1 MDMAYF
7 EHGGVR
13 IHYEVKGQGEPF
25 FFLHGLG
32 GSIAQ
37 VTNTLQGLKG
47 FACIFQDQRG
57 HGDSSLGNEEEL
69 SYETLAKDVLLLADH
84 LGIDTPFAVGGISMG
99 AAVSLKVAQLYPE
112 AIKKLVLVRPALKR
126 GRTPQPIPRWYDAFA
141 RYLQNRDPNG
151 FFSSAVFAEIQREA
165 PLLAETFKRL
175 STQEDSLL
183 YPGKYRIIPDLP
195 LVDDMRELERV
206 QTPTLILANH
216 YDKVHAFEYGIELFE
231 VLPHSRFFEVTS
243 KAVDPLAHCREVTM
257 RIQEFLAQDTSV

>member
-1 MDMAYF
+1 MAYF

-69 SYETLAKDVLLLADH
+69 SYETLAKDVLLLVDH

-151 FFSSAVFAEIQREA
+151 FFPRQYLPRYKEKLRFLQ
-165 PLLAETFKRL
+165 KR
-175 STQEDSLL
+175 SNGC
-183 YPGKYRIIPDLP
+183 PPKRI
-195 LVDDMRELERV
+195 
-206 QTPTLILANH
+206 
-216 YDKVHAFEYGIELFE
+216 
-231 VLPHSRFFEVTS
+231 RFS
-243 KAVDPLAHCREVTM
+243 
-257 RIQEFLAQDTSV
+257 IQESTASSLIFPWSMTCVNWSEYKRPH